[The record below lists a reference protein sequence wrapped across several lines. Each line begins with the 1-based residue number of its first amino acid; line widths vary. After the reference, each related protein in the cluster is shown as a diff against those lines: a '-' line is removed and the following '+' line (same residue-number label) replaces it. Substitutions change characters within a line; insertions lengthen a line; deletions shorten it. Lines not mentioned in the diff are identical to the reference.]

1 MCTRNLSILPNE
13 SFPRLLSATQVRQT
27 RPELVFPYSR
37 NPVAPSQAITWTN
50 SGNSTILNPVI
61 KALPSTPL
69 NSPLHV
75 SPEEEDLGFIKCEI
89 HTIQE
94 ACIGKWGVAL
104 ETLSHKWCSLRLQ
117 LCHLLIICLCFQMKF
132 CNKEANSLRWSWT
145 VLHTPLWISCLS
157 SLWPS
162 ASVGLIFSL
171 PSSYINNN
179 QYWLTVKSN
188 DSSIH
193 WFKVIVLRGS
203 KKGM

>member
-50 SGNSTILNPVI
+50 SGNSTVLNPVV

-94 ACIGKWGVAL
+94 PYIGKWGVAL
-104 ETLSHKWCSLRLQ
+104 ETAISDALWGFSSVTFWLSACVSKWNFAIRK
-117 LCHLLIICLCFQMKF
+117 LILWGGHELCF
-132 CNKEANSLRWSWT
+132 
-145 VLHTPLWISCLS
+145 TPHFGSPAFPHCD
-157 SLWPS
+157 P
-162 ASVGLIFSL
+162 L
-171 PSSYINNN
+171 P
-179 QYWLTVKSN
+179 QL
-188 DSSIH
+188 D
-193 WFKVIVLRGS
+193 
-203 KKGM
+203 